1 MTECNICNR
10 VHFAKDIQK
19 KFSWDIWKTSVAFY
33 LDGVPED
40 FIGKLT
46 QRLSLAKSSKEGSVG
61 RLNGGNTLRERSN

>member
-10 VHFAKDIQK
+10 VHFAN
-19 KFSWDIWKTSVAFY
+19 Y

-46 QRLSLAKSSKEGSVG
+46 QRLILAKRSKEGSVG
-61 RLNGGNTLRERSN
+61 RLNGGNTLQERSN